1 MNDKDFERISKEL
14 MFDKKD
20 VKILTEILQELN
32 KNIRTVEDIIKYW
45 DNECFRADNIEEIL
59 DYYTEVEDI
68 NEIGDNIYILPSKI
82 LIVVFG

>member
-20 VKILTEILQELN
+20 VKILAEILQELN

-45 DNECFRADNIEEIL
+45 DNECFRADSIEEIL
-59 DYYTEVEDI
+59 DYYTEIEDI